1 MDKLFIQK
9 CCNCSKYTFP
19 QKFFCSECGS
29 TEFNKIS
36 IDEGK
41 VKEISVIRHMLGQK
55 DWIPRKI
62 ANIETALGIYITAG
76 IEDTAQEGDTLEIYL
91 HNGAPIGK
99 IIKER

>member
-62 ANIETALGIYITAG
+62 ANIETALGIMR
-76 IEDTAQEGDTLEIYL
+76 
-91 HNGAPIGK
+91 
-99 IIKER
+99 KEPQARRAKRDRCQYYS